1 MGFEL
6 RTLDID
12 DLSVAQKTNVRYA
25 ASIGEGNVL
34 SEDKPLAGV
43 TSEQRTRNKNV
54 GDVLNIGAGTRCKH
68 CGFLHFMWR
77 ETCGAC
83 EKPMEYNMSH
93 RDEEARL

>member
-1 MGFEL
+1 M

-12 DLSVAQKTNVRYA
+12 DLSVAQKQNVSYA
-25 ASIGEGNVL
+25 TSIGEGNVL

-43 TSEQRTRNKNV
+43 TSEQRKRNKNV

-83 EKPMEYNMSH
+83 ERPMEYNLATRS
-93 RDEEARL
+93 EEARL

>member
-6 RTLDID
+6 RTLEID

-83 EKPMEYNMSH
+83 EKPMEYNMAH